1 MDHEHAVDLAIEHL
15 ADFAAAQPPPA
26 TAVQLS
32 LARSRTDTVAEP
44 FVEPIIE
51 PIEAIEVPLESAWQR
66 TLGVRRLVLDLAVVA
81 LIALLGYTFWPAP
94 LGGSTSYVIV
104 KGTSMEPKF
113 HTGDLAF
120 VREQD
125 RYKVGDIVAYRIPKG
140 SPAAGNMVIH
150 RIVGFHHGG
159 YLMKGDNR
167 DTPDGWNPTAHDVVG
182 RYRMLLP
189 LPGMQFWVWIP
200 WIFAG
205 LIGIG
210 VMWILWPRTILIPFE
225 NDGDGI
231 DTNGEGTDEHRD
243 GADDNGTAP
252 DIGTPVIVGQRRL
265 RRLELEA
272 QKAKA
277 RARRR
282 RPWRS
287 SRRAATGLSALA
299 LVVAALAIAA

>member
-1 MDHEHAVDLAIEHL
+1 MEEHAVDLAVEHL
-15 ADFAAAQPPPA
+15 ADFAVAQPPPA

-32 LARSRTDTVAEP
+32 LARSRTEP
-44 FVEPIIE
+44 VIKSIE
-51 PIEAIEVPLESAWQR
+51 PVSESLIEPLEAIEVPLESAWQR
-66 TLGVRRLVLDLAVVA
+66 TLGVRRFLLDLAVVG
-81 LIALLGYTFWPAP
+81 LIVLLMYTFWPSR

-125 RYKVGDIVAYRIPKG
+125 HYKVGDIVAYRIPKG
-140 SPAAGNMVIH
+140 NPAAGAMVIH
-150 RIVGFHHGG
+150 RIVGHAHGG
-159 YLMKGDNR
+159 FLMKGDNR
-167 DTPDGWNPTAHDVVG
+167 ATPDAWNPTAHDVAG

-189 LPGMQFWVWIP
+189 LPGIQFWVWIP

-210 VMWILWPRTILIPFE
+210 VMCIFWPRTVLIPVE
-225 NDGDGI
+225 DDHA
-231 DTNGEGTDEHRD
+231 DETDEPRD
-243 GADDNGTAP
+243 ETDDDGTSP
-252 DIGTPVIVGQRRL
+252 GIETGTPVIVGQRRL

-272 QKAKA
+272 KKAEA
-277 RARRR
+277 RARR
-282 RPWRS
+282 WRLR
-287 SRRAATGLSALA
+287 RRARPVATGLSALA